1 MARYY
6 RNRGRIAERRRVEF
20 EGNYEQS
27 NALKGEENLESLD

>member
-1 MARYY
+1 MARHY
-6 RNRGRIAERRRVEF
+6 RNRGRIAEGRRVEF